1 MLKHPIFWSTD
12 KKIQLIVEASDHF
25 TAVPAFLQNL
35 TATER
40 KKTTALA
47 KKWVS
52 QVDGNVLNSMR
63 SKYRDNDFGE
73 LVRFFRNCK
82 CHYSDIMIDIKGSI
96 VSIQVFPRKQIF
108 QNCFFFSSII

>member
-1 MLKHPIFWSTD
+1 MLKHPIFWSVD

-25 TAVPAFLQNL
+25 IAVPTFLQNL

-40 KKTTALA
+40 KMTTELA

-52 QVDGNVLNSMR
+52 QVDGNILDSMWGT
-63 SKYRDNDFGE
+63 YRDDNFGE

-82 CHYSDIMIDIKGSI
+82 CHYSETNEGF
-96 VSIQVFPRKQIF
+96 VSKQVFPRKQIF
-108 QNCFFFSSII
+108 QELFFLSLVSN